1 MLWFVYPLLLDIM
14 AKQTAVTLSD
24 SKESDFGVH
33 EVKVQT
39 ESNDLFQHIPD
50 QESTT
55 QDQSCSKLS
64 SQLQGT
70 L

>member
-1 MLWFVYPLLLDIM
+1 MLWFVYPLLLEIM

-24 SKESDFGVH
+24 SKESDSGVH
-33 EVKVQT
+33 EVKEQT
-39 ESNDLFQHIPD
+39 ESNDSFQHIPD
-50 QESTT
+50 QEPPT
-55 QDQSCSKLS
+55 QDQSCGKLS